1 MSVKAQIYVK
11 ERLPRYT
18 EQPFIIPAIRTS
30 SSRYGADDPDDH

>member
-1 MSVKAQIYVK
+1 MSVKAYMNAK
-11 ERLPRYT
+11 ERLFRYT